1 MSNVILEITGNG
13 EQYTYDEAT
22 DTMQGAGE
30 WLEMMNNIIT
40 TFTFGENPYEKI
52 AELMRKLGY
61 KVTYK
66 YTPDDPEVIDGI

>member
-1 MSNVILEITGNG
+1 MSNIILEITGNG

-40 TFTFGENPYEKI
+40 TSTFGENPYDKI

-66 YTPDDPEVIDGI
+66 YTPDGPEVIDGI